1 MTNNTAATPA
11 STPVRMPRGLREAPL
26 PRRSR
31 LPGRRPIGRFGL
43 SDDPAGAGLQQHMVM
58 ALDRCRIEPHP
69 PRHAE
74 VEDERVAAAGIHQP
88 ELGAP
93 RQAGDARTRQPPDQ
107 IDGQRPAQVR
117 AARLDARDLGAIQ
130 HRAQAAHDRLDLG
143 EFRHLSGRSSRGT
156 GPVRQSLPGECR
168 SLLLGLFLGAAG
180 TLADVLAAL
189 VRFDA
194 HAAEPLL
201 SAQVLLPAPVDV
213 HLAALCLRACMEQAP
228 DALYAIARPP
238 SLVSQLTAAWLSEA
252 PSVARAARETR
263 EMFRR
268 SRPWNTD
275 DTVLSA
281 L

>member
-1 MTNNTAATPA
+1 
-11 STPVRMPRGLREAPL
+11 
-26 PRRSR
+26 
-31 LPGRRPIGRFGL
+31 
-43 SDDPAGAGLQQHMVM
+43 M
-58 ALDRCRIEPHP
+58 ALHFLRRMGP
-69 PRHAE
+69 PLAL
-74 VEDERVAAAGIHQP
+74 V
-88 ELGAP
+88 
-93 RQAGDARTRQPPDQ
+93 
-107 IDGQRPAQVR
+107 
-117 AARLDARDLGAIQ
+117 
-130 HRAQAAHDRLDLG
+130 
-143 EFRHLSGRSSRGT
+143 
-156 GPVRQSLPGECR
+156 
-168 SLLLGLFLGAAG
+168 LLY
-180 TLADVLAAL
+180 DVLAAL

-263 EMFRR
+263 EMLRR